1 MLRKC
6 FQRKRIIPRII
17 KYLMSF
23 LLFIFII
30 SPIYLQ
36 MGYLKISYPQKIRPI
51 NPINHSIISNIS
63 YDGNE
68 KCNIVR
74 LNEWDPSIK
83 FIFNK
88 GRTRNNNKYRCF
100 VTSKSKPLSYIDAKN
115 FLHIDQHVNR
125 TFFES
130 KIDSCQYS
138 YIFRNTSVNDNYDL
152 GEYAELRAP
161 LFVEHEF
168 IKVRCFLHNSNNT
181 SRSFRKLVRRILP
194 PKRKQKLEY
203 IENGAR
209 LVIYEY
215 VHFVALEKIL
225 KRTLSEGDE
234 NMNNLN
240 KAKMNVMI
248 LIFDGV
254 SLSSMK
260 RALPNTLEY
269 LKRFDEFIL
278 FENHHIVGENTI
290 QNLMPMLANMESDE
304 VILSLSSIDFRVAQN
319 LSNSSLEVKEPFD
332 KIPFIWKDFK
342 KR

>member
-6 FQRKRIIPRII
+6 FQRKRIFPRII
-17 KYLMSF
+17 KYVVSF
-23 LLFIFII
+23 LLFMFII

-36 MGYLKISYPQKIRPI
+36 VGYLKIPYPQKIRP
-51 NPINHSIISNIS
+51 NYPINHSIISNII

-83 FIFNK
+83 FLLNK
-88 GRTRNNNKYRCF
+88 GRIRHNNKYRCF
-100 VTSKSKPLSYIDAKN
+100 VTSKNNPLSYIDAKN
-115 FLHIDQHVNR
+115 FLHIDQQVNR

-138 YIFRNTSVNDNYDL
+138 YIFRNTSVNDNYNL

-161 LFVEHEF
+161 FFVENEF
-168 IKVRCFLHNSNNT
+168 IKVRCFLNNSNNK
-181 SRSFRKLVRRILP
+181 SRSFGKLVRRILP

-225 KRTLSEGDE
+225 KRSLSEVE
-234 NMNNLN
+234 NVNSMN

-269 LKRFDEFIL
+269 LKRFDEFVL

-304 VILSLSSIDFRVAQN
+304 VISSLSSVDSMVAKN
-319 LSNSSLEVKEPFD
+319 LSNSSLDVKEPFD